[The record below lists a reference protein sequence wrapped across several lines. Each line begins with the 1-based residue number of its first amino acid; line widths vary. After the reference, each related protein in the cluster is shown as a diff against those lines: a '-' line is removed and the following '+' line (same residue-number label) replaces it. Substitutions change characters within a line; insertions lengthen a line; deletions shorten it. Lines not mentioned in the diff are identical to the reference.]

1 MRLPFR
7 TLVIAGLVLVVGAG
21 TLVAL
26 RPPAAH
32 AQNTAAIPSAAT
44 GGEYQLAVLPAGP
57 GEPKQWLVLNTRT
70 GELAHWVERVDHY
83 AVYTQLKPG
92 RISTGF
98 ERVPKSPA
106 GR

>member
-1 MRLPFR
+1 MRLRLFAVF
-7 TLVIAGLVLVVGAG
+7 LVGLAAAVGAVA
-21 TLVAL
+21 LQAL
-26 RPPAAH
+26 RPTLGH
-32 AQNTAAIPSAAT
+32 AQATASGPGAT
-44 GGEYQLAVLPAGP
+44 AEGEYQLAVLPAGQ

-70 GELAHWVERVDHY
+70 GELAHWVEREDHY
-83 AVYTQLKPG
+83 AVFTQLKPG